1 MQELLDLVERLAER
15 IDAHRQMLAQSE
27 AVTRSAL
34 IDPMLRALD
43 WDTEDPS
50 VVIPE
55 YSIPS
60 NSSRADYALFGS
72 AAAAEPR
79 RPDVIVEA
87 KKLGEELDE
96 AAAQAVNYCTLDGY
110 ESFAVTDGCRWRVYR
125 TLAPGTLADKLIR
138 KFDIV
143 HEGPEIVSLK
153 ALALWRPAVVRG
165 VLQDATARMAVAHGV
180 PASPPTVSL
189 EATGSV
195 AGGPSES
202 ETSDSAVVAG
212 TPWTSLANLT
222 PVRYSKP
229 EELRVP
235 SGETV
240 GVKSWKGLMTEI
252 VKWLV
257 THDLLKDSDPVKA
270 GGKYIL
276 ARSPEHP
283 NGRPFTAAGRAGTW
297 YVETSYGAGP
307 LVRHTCKIV
316 QTAGQDPGGF
326 MVRVRTGGS

>member
-1 MQELLDLVERLAER
+1 MQKLLELVGRLAER

-43 WDTEDPS
+43 WDTEDPR
-50 VVIPE
+50 VVVPE

-60 NSSRADYALFGS
+60 SSSRADYALFGS
-72 AAAAEPR
+72 AVASEPR

-87 KKLGEELDE
+87 KKLGEGLD
-96 AAAQAVNYCTLDGY
+96 AAAEQAVNYCTLDGY
-110 ESFAVTDGCRWRVYR
+110 EIFAVTDGRRWRVYR
-125 TLAPGTLADKLIR
+125 TLAPGALAEKLISQ
-138 KFDIV
+138 FDIV
-143 HEGPEIVSLK
+143 HDGPEIVSLK

-165 VLQDATARMAVAHGV
+165 VVQDGTARIAVAHGA

-189 EATGSV
+189 EASGPV
-195 AGGPSES
+195 AGVPSES
-202 ETSDSAVVAG
+202 ETSDSPTVAG
-212 TPWTSLANLT
+212 ASWTSLADLT
-222 PVRYSKP
+222 PVQYSKP

-240 GVKSWKGLMTEI
+240 EVKSWKDLMTES

-257 THDLLKDSDPVKA
+257 THDLLQDSGPVKA
-270 GGKYIL
+270 GGRYIL

-283 NGRPFTAAGRAGTW
+283 NGKPFTAAGRAEPW
-297 YVETSYGAGP
+297 YVETSYAAAP
-307 LVRHTCKIV
+307 LVRHTCTIV
-316 QTAGQDPGGF
+316 RTAGQNPGEF
-326 MVRVRTGGS
+326 MVRVRGDGS